1 MNYSFS
7 FRGVLVTATW
17 AAAPG
22 GSHRL
27 DPQKTPTFR
36 FFVSAFQEED
46 SLPQVSASNK
56 GVLSVGSERGP
67 E

>member
-1 MNYSFS
+1 MTYSFS

-17 AAAPG
+17 TSASG

-27 DPQKTPTFR
+27 DRQKMPTFL
-36 FFVSAFQEED
+36 FFVSPSQEQD
-46 SLPQVSASNK
+46 SLLRVSASNK
-56 GVLSVGSERGP
+56 GVLSVGSERGL